1 MTTAKITSTKSIYT
15 RQTAVLHH
23 QTINEG
29 FLPKLGPGFLTS
41 LYHFLIKKEVV
52 LVYKEDSQVLGFVS
66 CALSS
71 KGIMKR
77 FLFSSPAGIFK
88 LMLALLKNPKLI
100 SPLLETYRAPSLSQS
115 NFSEA
120 EIPETELLSIS
131 VSPQAQKGG
140 IGSKLLDALEAE
152 LKSRGIDKYK
162 VIAGEK
168 LVGANKFY
176 IKNGFVLARQ
186 ITIHGND
193 VSNVYVKTIIH

>member
-1 MTTAKITSTKSIYT
+1 MIVQAKSINSADIAFLH
-15 RQTAVLHH
+15 RQT
-23 QTINEG
+23 ISKG
-29 FLPKLGPGFLTS
+29 FLPKLGLGFLTS
-41 LYHFLIKKEVV
+41 LYRFLIRKELV
-52 LVYKEDSQVLGFVS
+52 LVYKEEEQILGFVS

-120 EIPETELLSIS
+120 EIPKTELLSIS

-140 IGSKLLDALEAE
+140 IGSQLLDALEAE

-193 VSNVYVKTIIH
+193 VSNVYVKEINSIRF